1 MNPLDE
7 SLMDEALSLAEKGKY
22 CTAPNPRVGCVIWS
36 EGNIVG
42 RGWHRGPG
50 QAHAEV
56 AALRDA
62 GERARGATLCVNL
75 EPCSHYG
82 RTPPCV
88 DAVVAAGV
96 KRVIFPSDD
105 PNPLV
110 SGNGR
115 RKLVE
120 AGIEITTGV
129 RVERAT
135 ALNAG
140 FLKRMQ
146 TGLPHVRCKLALS
159 LDGKIALRDGT
170 SRWITCERT
179 REVVHDLRGRSD
191 AIVIGIGTVLRDNP
205 RLDARP
211 VDIPEGGLVP
221 PLKVVLDSKC
231 QLPRNAKMLTT
242 PGRTLVFTSKDAGR
256 QVGAEVEVVEI
267 EPESSGA
274 YQISLR
280 RVLLELG
287 RRGVNE
293 VLLEGG
299 ARVVTEAARCGVVDE
314 WILHYGPKLLGVGLS
329 PYNALHER
337 MADVLSFEVASVERL
352 GDGFA
357 VRLSRGVPGL
367 RANEQTS
374 LA

>member
-7 SLMDEALSLAEKGKY
+7 SLMDEALSLAEKGNY

-56 AALRDA
+56 VALRDA

-88 DAVVAAGV
+88 DAVIAAGV
-96 KRVIFPSDD
+96 KRVIFPFDD
-105 PNPLV
+105 SNPLV

-115 RKLVE
+115 RKLLE
-120 AGIEITTGV
+120 AGIEVTTGV
-129 RVERAT
+129 RLERAT
-135 ALNAG
+135 ALNVG

-146 TGLPHVRCKLALS
+146 TGLPHVRCKIALS

-170 SRWITCERT
+170 SHWITCGRT

-191 AIVIGIGTVLRDNP
+191 AIVVGIGTVLRDNP
-205 RLDARP
+205 GLDARP
-211 VDIPEGGLVP
+211 VDVPEGGLVQ
-221 PLKVVLDSKC
+221 PLKVVLDSKG
-231 QLPRNAKMLTT
+231 QLPPGAKMLTT
-242 PGRTLVFTSKDAGR
+242 PGRTLVFTLKNACQQG
-256 QVGAEVEVVEI
+256 GPEIEVVEF
-267 EPESSGA
+267 EPDPSGV

-280 RVLLELG
+280 QVLLELG

-314 WILHYGPKLLGVGLS
+314 WILHYGPKLLGMGLS
-329 PYNALHER
+329 PYNAVHER

-352 GDGFA
+352 GEGFA
-357 VRLSRGVPGL
+357 VRLSRGLAGL